1 VDREWA
7 RARAGAQP
15 VAEQLA
21 IDEERTAG
29 ALFARGPLALGDERA
44 VRDAD
49 GREIEDCAE
58 VEGEATDAGVVP
70 AGRVDQ

>member
-1 VDREWA
+1 
-7 RARAGAQP
+7 
-15 VAEQLA
+15 
-21 IDEERTAG
+21 
-29 ALFARGPLALGDERA
+29 

-58 VEGEATDAGVVP
+58 VEGEAAAAGVVP